1 MKKINK
7 YNVIRYVVLVL
18 IIFFIQILFNEF
30 VYRTDWLSTM
40 YGMVLLSIGITLNE
54 TFIYIMD
61 YIRFDIELKKV
72 IKELDKML
80 EDWHKEFTN
89 EGDNKDE
96 SK

>member
-30 VYRTDWLSTM
+30 VYKTDGLSTV
-40 YGMVLLSIGITLNE
+40 YGMVLLFIGLTLNE
-54 TFIYIMD
+54 TFIDIMD
-61 YIRFDIELKKV
+61 SIRVDIELKKV

-80 EDWHKEFTN
+80 EDWYKDFTN
-89 EGDNKDE
+89 EGDNKDD

>member
-18 IIFFIQILFNEF
+18 IVFFIQILFNEF
-30 VYRTDWLSTM
+30 IYRTDWLSVV
-40 YGMVLLSIGITLNE
+40 YGMLLLFIGITLNE
-54 TFIYIMD
+54 TFIDIMD
-61 YIRFDIELKKV
+61 SIRVDIELKKA
-72 IKELDKML
+72 IKELDKTL
-80 EDWHKEFTN
+80 EDLRKEFTN